1 MPSWMKF
8 AMLFLMGLVMVVCL
22 GDNNETD
29 AGWYPGKFAGRVI
42 VNGVHR
48 RQDRRAAR
56 REARSCGGAEVQ
68 VQTVSAV
75 YSDCSRSVEAAVP
88 APAPVSVV
96 APMMEAK
103 AAPPPTAPVAPEFSP
118 EEERELR
125 ERIADMRQKLKLL
138 EDMVDIRKR
147 LVSH

>member
-1 MPSWMKF
+1 MF
-8 AMLFLMGLVMVVCL
+8 AFRVGLFLVMGLVMVVGL
-22 GDNNETD
+22 GDNSETD
-29 AGWYPGKFAGRVI
+29 AGWYPGKYVGRVI

-56 REARSCGGAEVQ
+56 REARGCGGVEVQ
-68 VQTVSAV
+68 VQAAAA
-75 YSDCSRSVEAAVP
+75 YSDCSRSVEVAVP
-88 APAPVSVV
+88 VPAPVSVV

-103 AAPPPTAPVAPEFSP
+103 AAAPAVPVAPDFSP

-138 EDMVDIRKR
+138 EEMVDLRKR
-147 LVSH
+147 LVSQ

>member
-1 MPSWMKF
+1 MF
-8 AMLFLMGLVMVVCL
+8 AFRVGLFLVMGLVMVVGL
-22 GDNNETD
+22 GDNSETD
-29 AGWYPGKFAGRVI
+29 AGWYPGKYVGRVI

-68 VQTVSAV
+68 VQAV
-75 YSDCSRSVEAAVP
+75 AAYSDCSRSVEVAVP
-88 APAPVSVV
+88 VPAPVSTI

-103 AAPPPTAPVAPEFSP
+103 AAPPAVPVAPDFSP

-138 EDMVDIRKR
+138 EEMVDLRKR
-147 LVSH
+147 LVSQ